1 MYSLESYRRGD
12 SNYIQQL
19 CYRRS
24 NPSLNYSHLPPDL
37 ALCLE
42 LALSRT
48 NFHFVPNMIQP
59 LKLDL
64 SSGHM
69 TVIQCRI
76 NVDATLSQRCV
87 VQCLFVQ
94 NFRRARVQ
102 VTHRRGRNQ
111 TSRLFFFFL
120 FVFVFCFFFV
130 VVVVF
135 LFVCFFVFVFFVLFF
150 LFCFVFFILILLN
163 MLPVICLCQTVE
175 IKYV

>member
-1 MYSLESYRRGD
+1 MYSLGSYHRGD
-12 SNYIQQL
+12 SNKYIQQL

-24 NPSLNYSHLPPDL
+24 NPSLNYFHLPPDL

-59 LKLDL
+59 LKFDL
-64 SSGHM
+64 PNGHM

-102 VTHRRGRNQ
+102 VTHRRERNQ
-111 TSRLFFFFL
+111 TSRLFFFL
-120 FVFVFCFFFV
+120 FFFYSYP
-130 VVVVF
+130 
-135 LFVCFFVFVFFVLFF
+135 
-150 LFCFVFFILILLN
+150 I
-163 MLPVICLCQTVE
+163 E
-175 IKYV
+175 YVTCYMFMSNS